1 MELAWPLSVLPSA
14 QYPGHQAKAK
24 APLLLC
30 SAASCL
36 TYLLLCSGKDWPN
49 RTPLSSGGVPSP
61 ALLPGPVSSCDW
73 SGQASH
79 DA

>member
-36 TYLLLCSGKDWPN
+36 IYLLLCYGKDWPN
-49 RTPLSSGGVPSP
+49 RAGMRLPAKPSR
-61 ALLPGPVSSCDW
+61 GR
-73 SGQASH
+73 
-79 DA
+79 